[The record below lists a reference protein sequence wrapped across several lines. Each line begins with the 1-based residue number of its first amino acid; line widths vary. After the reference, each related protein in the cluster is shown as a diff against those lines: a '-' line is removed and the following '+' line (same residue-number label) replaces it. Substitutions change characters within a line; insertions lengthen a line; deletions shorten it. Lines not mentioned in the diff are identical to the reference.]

1 MNAKP
6 KTLEAGSIFNELD
19 RDGDGIVTDDE
30 MARAREIAE
39 FEHKRAM
46 QDNEDNIEDL
56 FKELEVACRYQ

>member
-19 RDGDGIVTDDE
+19 RDGDGIVTDNE
-30 MARAREIAE
+30 MARAKEIAE

-46 QDNEDNIEDL
+46 QDNEDKKYDL
-56 FKELEVACRYQ
+56 S